1 MADLPDLHLSLCS
14 NCWTDTHAGEKAQ
27 STKSDRNV
35 ESDRQKTRKM
45 TRKLEGTYVV
55 TVTPFDEADR
65 VNLDSLKN
73 LVDYFIE
80 NQVDGIFVGGSTGEF
95 AYLTPEEHRQ
105 IIETVVEHANKR
117 VPILAGTSA
126 CATKQSVAL
135 SKYAENVGADG
146 VVVVPPYYH
155 RPTEE
160 GLLNHYRMISEAISI
175 PVMVY
180 NNPAVAK
187 VDMPP
192 ELIAKFAEFPNVK
205 YVKESSGDITRIWK
219 IRKLTGDRMTVFC
232 GGDNMALESYL
243 MGATGFI
250 CVAANFLPQE
260 TSAIYRLYKAGKLT
274 EAREVYERILP
285 ILNFLEDSGK
295 FVQLSKAA
303 LNLRGKKVGMARSP
317 LMPLSANEERKLKDL
332 LAQLQK

>member
-1 MADLPDLHLSLCS
+1 M
-14 NCWTDTHAGEKAQ
+14 EK
-27 STKSDRNV
+27 
-35 ESDRQKTRKM
+35 
-45 TRKLEGTYVV
+45 KLEGTYVV

-65 VNLDSLKN
+65 VNLDALRE

-80 NQVDGIFVGGSTGEF
+80 NRVDGIFVGGSTGEF
-95 AYLTPEEHRQ
+95 AYLTPEEHMA
-105 IIETVVEHANKR
+105 IIETAVNHVNKR
-117 VPILAGTSA
+117 VPVLAGTSA

-135 SKYAENVGADG
+135 SKYAEKAGADG

-155 RPTEE
+155 RPTEG
-160 GLLNHYRMISEAISI
+160 GLLNHYRMISNAISI

-187 VDMPP
+187 VDMSP
-192 ELIAKFAEFPNVK
+192 ELIARLAEFPNVK

-219 IRKLTGDRMTVFC
+219 IRKLTNDRMAVFC

-250 CVAANFLPQE
+250 CVASNFLPRE
-260 TSAIYRLYKAGKLT
+260 TSEIYRLYREGRL
-274 EAREVYERILP
+274 EDARKVYERILP

-303 LNLRGKKVGMARSP
+303 LNLAGKKVGTARSP
-317 LMPLSANEERKLKDL
+317 LMPLEASEERKLKEL

>member
-1 MADLPDLHLSLCS
+1 MA
-14 NCWTDTHAGEKAQ
+14 K
-27 STKSDRNV
+27 
-35 ESDRQKTRKM
+35 
-45 TRKLEGTYVV
+45 KLEGTYVV
-55 TVTPFDEADR
+55 TVTPFDEADQI
-65 VNLDSLKN
+65 NLEALRE

-80 NQVDGIFVGGSTGEF
+80 NRIDGIFVGGSTGEF
-95 AYLTPEEHRQ
+95 VYLTPEEHMK
-105 IIETVVEHANKR
+105 IIETVVDHAKGR
-117 VPILAGTSA
+117 VPVLAGTAA
-126 CATKQSVAL
+126 CATKQAVAL
-135 SKYAENVGADG
+135 SKYAESAGANG

-160 GLLNHYRMISEAISI
+160 GLIHHYQEISDAITI

-192 ELIAKFAEFPNVK
+192 DLIARLSEFSNVK

-219 IRKLTGDRMTVFC
+219 IRKLTSDRMTVFC

-250 CVAANFLPQE
+250 CVASNFLPRE
-260 TSAIYRLYKAGKLT
+260 TSDIYRLYKEGKIE
-274 EAREVYERILP
+274 EARRVYERILP

-303 LNLRGKKVGMARSP
+303 LNLTGKKVGLARSP
-317 LMPLSANEERKLKDL
+317 LMPLTASEERKLKEL
-332 LAQLQK
+332 LAQLDAQK